1 MYNKS
6 QEVLKMKKIIINII
20 TITIMFGMTLLSA
33 IAGNTEYKKLDSFNI
48 IPSDRLELTLDNN
61 IQKNITV
68 VKEDDILYIDSRFFT
83 TFLGIELQDTAN
95 QTGTV
100 KEDSGKEI
108 MCLPL
113 FKSLDSL
120 KIRYTYSSLYGK
132 EIIRIRTDGAF
143 KIYKASN
150 YMPQTVVSYGNN
162 PSVTGSSYSGTGS
175 SYYGNS
181 SYTGGNMPGN
191 CSGTGYYYGSS
202 CSSGGY
208 GVPGYGYYYPDGY
221 TPGNCQNI
229 TYPNQQLNV
238 TPVLSTSP
246 GPLPNIVSPLS
257 NIVKPL

>member
-1 MYNKS
+1 
-6 QEVLKMKKIIINII
+6 MKKIIINII
-20 TITIMFGMTLLSA
+20 TISIMFGMTILYA

-68 VKEDDILYIDSRFFT
+68 VKEDDILYIDSSFFT
-83 TFLGIELQDTAN
+83 TFLGINIQD
-95 QTGTV
+95 QTEQSRTV
-100 KEDSGKEI
+100 KESTDKEI
-108 MCLPL
+108 ICLPL

-132 EIIRIRTDGAF
+132 EIIRIRTDGEF
-143 KIYKASN
+143 KIYRASN
-150 YMPQTVVSYGNN
+150 YMPQTTVSYGNN
-162 PSVTGSSYSGTGS
+162 PSGTGT

-181 SYTGGNMPGN
+181 SYTGTGNTIGN
-191 CSGTGYYYGSS
+191 CSGTGYYYSSS

-221 TPGNCQNI
+221 TPGSCQNI

-238 TPVLSTSP
+238 TPVISTSP

>member
-1 MYNKS
+1 
-6 QEVLKMKKIIINII
+6 MKKIIINII
-20 TITIMFGMTLLSA
+20 TISIMFGMTLLYA

-48 IPSDRLELTLDNN
+48 IPSDRLELSLDNN

-83 TFLGIELQDTAN
+83 TFLGIELQDITN
-95 QTGTV
+95 QTVTV
-100 KEDSGKEI
+100 KEDKGKEI

-150 YMPQTVVSYGNN
+150 YMPETVISYGNN
-162 PSVTGSSYSGTGS
+162 PSVPAGSYAGTDT
-175 SYYGNS
+175 YYGNS
-181 SYTGGNMPGN
+181 SYSY
-191 CSGTGYYYGSS
+191 SGTGYYYSS
-202 CSSGGY
+202 ACSTGGYY
-208 GVPGYGYYYPDGY
+208 GVPGYGYYYPEGY
-221 TPGNCQNI
+221 TPGSCQNI
-229 TYPNQQLNV
+229 TCPNQQLNV
-238 TPVLSTSP
+238 TPVKSTSP
-246 GPLPNIVSPLS
+246 GPLPNIVSPIA